1 MSSNP
6 SYFSN
11 HSQKFTP
18 QTAPAVSAQPTSQPS
33 QPRRS
38 HFSSKVL
45 QSTVATT
52 EEPTIHPLRHTWVL
66 WFQHRAPGSK
76 TTNYESGI
84 KRISSFSSIES
95 FWSLFTHLVPPSRLT
110 PTTDYLLF
118 LEAVRRPV
126 WEDPVNERGGKW
138 IVRLK
143 KGVADRIWEEIVLAI
158 IGDQFAPERGE
169 GKGADDWEIC
179 GVSISVR
186 SNNEDILA
194 VWHKTGSD
202 EAVKLRIRD
211 IIKRVLQLG
220 PGTVLEYKTNNDSM
234 QDKSSFRT
242 TPTVE
247 RVIPS

>member
-1 MSSNP
+1 M
-6 SYFSN
+6 
-11 HSQKFTP
+11 
-18 QTAPAVSAQPTSQPS
+18 
-33 QPRRS
+33 
-38 HFSSKVL
+38 
-45 QSTVATT
+45 
-52 EEPTIHPLRHTWVL
+52 
-66 WFQHRAPGSK
+66 
-76 TTNYESGI
+76 
-84 KRISSFSSIES
+84 
-95 FWSLFTHLVPPSRLT
+95 
-110 PTTDYLLF
+110 
-118 LEAVRRPV
+118 
-126 WEDPVNERGGKW
+126 
-138 IVRLK
+138 RLK